1 MSDHTLAAC
10 NNKQRKLDP
19 FEVIKEA
26 EALLQ
31 LLICRL
37 KMVSSCYVLIDDI
50 KSPFLIKLALIRS
63 KNT

>member
-10 NNKQRKLDP
+10 NNKQGKLDP

-26 EALLQ
+26 EAVLQ

-37 KMVSSCYVLIDDI
+37 KI
-50 KSPFLIKLALIRS
+50 
-63 KNT
+63 